1 MGFFIF
7 FKNKLFLSLIAILI
21 LSGCGR
27 FAFNPFDY
35 QSGQGAKLKVI
46 NKNKKDSG
54 YYFTTRGPRMVLKKK
69 LQMRWDEYFYN
80 AVTDEFKIKNKTQK
94 PFVFY

>member
-1 MGFFIF
+1 MVFIIT
-7 FKNKLFLSLIAILI
+7 LLI
-21 LSGCGR
+21 SGCGR

-54 YYFTTRGPRMVLKKK
+54 YYFTTRGPRLVLKKR
-69 LQMRWDEYFYN
+69 LQMGWDERFYD
-80 AVTDEFKIKNKTQK
+80 AAIDEFSITKKSQK
-94 PFVFY
+94 PFIFY

>member
-1 MGFFIF
+1 
-7 FKNKLFLSLIAILI
+7 LSLIAILI

-54 YYFTTRGPRMVLKKK
+54 YYFTTRGPRLVLKKR
-69 LQMRWDEYFYN
+69 LQMGWDERFYD
-80 AVTDEFKIKNKTQK
+80 AAIDEFSITKKSQK
-94 PFVFY
+94 PFIFY